1 MQNEERGK
9 RGVRSVEHE
18 ECGKRGK
25 WEYGKRKKKKTLVIG
40 SDILYMYFDLFE
52 S

>member
-1 MQNEERGK
+1 MRSVENVENGSMENGEGGK
-9 RGVRSVEHE
+9 RGVW
-18 ECGKRGK
+18 KTQ
-25 WEYGKRKKKKTLVIG
+25 KKTLVIG